1 MKPNKII
8 DDFDKNH
15 IFHAPFCFNY
25 HCNLGSRIMW
35 AKYHSETLYWPD
47 GSQDTFLK
55 LFSLPWIQIP
65 WRQFIRFLWLTR
77 CHLSVVLTNATS
89 FSQNSLMLLLTVYLT
104 CVFLIGCLQEGVAK
118 HRVQFPPYLPL
129 ERKNNVTYCV
139 LWQYSKNLNKS
150 FVHFWRASLKKFTTS
165 SHKESI
171 TWKGKK
177 KSHNLFWCCEVTHS
191 VFKNIG
197 KEMKVNRRIFIRTV
211 KLWRL

>member
-1 MKPNKII
+1 MKLTGQMDHK
-8 DDFDKNH
+8 
-15 IFHAPFCFNY
+15 
-25 HCNLGSRIMW
+25 
-35 AKYHSETLYWPD
+35 TL
-47 GSQDTFLK
+47 SSNFI
-55 LFSLPWIQIP
+55 SLPWIQIP

-89 FSQNSLMLLLTVYLT
+89 FSQNSLMLLLTVFLT
-104 CVFLIGCLQEGVAK
+104 YVFLIGCLQEGVAK

-165 SHKESI
+165 SHKESV

-177 KSHNLFWCCEVTHS
+177 QSHNLFWCCEVTRT
-191 VFKNIG
+191 VFKKYRKGNEG
-197 KEMKVNRRIFIRTV
+197 KQKDFHKDSQIMEIINTRDVWDKGLLTISFNYFLPV
-211 KLWRL
+211 KTALGSPWIK